1 MKLLFIRLE
10 IALFL
15 SFGGSFSLFAQFV
28 RNDRMFSFEESE
40 AACMSS
46 ENSKLSISTGHYK
59 DGKHSLAWSFESGG
73 ILSLKKDL
81 KFEKKEPTGK
91 DLFLSAF
98 IVWVYNEQ
106 PQDKK
111 IEFQF
116 LKDGKI
122 CTRKDGFAY
131 RAFLL

>member
-10 IALFL
+10 IVLFL

-40 AACMSS
+40 VPACMSS
-46 ENSKLSISTGHYK
+46 ENSKLSISTEHYK

-81 KFEKKEPTGK
+81 KFEKMPG
-91 DLFLSAF
+91 DS
-98 IVWVYNEQ
+98 
-106 PQDKK
+106 
-111 IEFQF
+111 
-116 LKDGKI
+116 
-122 CTRKDGFAY
+122 
-131 RAFLL
+131 

>member
-1 MKLLFIRLE
+1 
-10 IALFL
+10 
-15 SFGGSFSLFAQFV
+15 
-28 RNDRMFSFEESE
+28 MFSFEESE
-40 AACMSS
+40 VPACMSS

-81 KFEKKEPTGK
+81 KFEKKDPTGK